1 LQRIPTKHGG
11 GVQAL
16 SFSPDGWLL
25 ASCGLDGAVR
35 LWESASGQERRR
47 YQGHRSWALS
57 IDFAPDGG
65 RLASASLDGTAV
77 VWQVFGPAPA
87 ERSAVDSA
95 ALWAD
100 LTRDGITA
108 HRAMAALIVAPRQ
121 ALPLLRERLRPAV
134 PADPRRVAR
143 LIAELDSERFA
154 ARENATRELES
165 LGESALPA
173 LRKVLADSPSAEV
186 HRRVEQL
193 LAKPAGADR
202 LRDVRAV
209 EALEHIGTSDA
220 REVLQNLA
228 KGSAEARLTR
238 EAKAALERLA
248 KR

>member
-1 LQRIPTKHGG
+1 
-11 GVQAL
+11 
-16 SFSPDGWLL
+16 
-25 ASCGLDGAVR
+25 
-35 LWESASGQERRR
+35 
-47 YQGHRSWALS
+47 
-57 IDFAPDGG
+57 
-65 RLASASLDGTAV
+65 
-77 VWQVFGPAPA
+77 
-87 ERSAVDSA
+87 
-95 ALWAD
+95 
-100 LTRDGITA
+100 
-108 HRAMAALIVAPRQ
+108 MAALIVAPRQ

-154 ARENATRELES
+154 VRENATRELER

-173 LRKVLADSPSAEV
+173 LRKVLSDSPSAEV

-228 KGSAEARLTR
+228 KGTAEARLTR